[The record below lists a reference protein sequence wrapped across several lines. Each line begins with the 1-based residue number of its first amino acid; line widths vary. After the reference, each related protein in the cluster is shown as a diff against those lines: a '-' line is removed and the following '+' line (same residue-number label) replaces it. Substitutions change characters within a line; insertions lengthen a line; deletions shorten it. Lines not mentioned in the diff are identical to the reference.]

1 MKKEEMKYCMLV
13 LYRLKHLIQK
23 DKVRVLRE
31 LHGYSE
37 KKNKKIYEHKGLLE
51 KLDGQ
56 KLGSN
61 VILIPIS
68 NFAEVQNFFTKNN
81 LRVEVK
87 EVWVK

>member
-37 KKNKKIYEHKGLLE
+37 KKNKKIYEHKGLW
-51 KLDGQ
+51 
-56 KLGSN
+56 
-61 VILIPIS
+61 
-68 NFAEVQNFFTKNN
+68 KN
-81 LRVEVK
+81 
-87 EVWVK
+87 